1 MSRKI
6 KKCRNCN
13 NNNFLELFSLG
24 KIAFTGKFTNNYKT
38 QIPKDF
44 INLILCTK
52 CKLVQID
59 RNFNSRYLY
68 GKDYGYRSGIN
79 ATMSDHLKKIANK
92 LKIIT
97 KLKRGDAV
105 LDIASNDG
113 TLLNNYPKNIISI
126 GVDPIIEKLS
136 KFYNKEHIKI
146 GDFFS
151 ARKIF
156 QLKIKKKFKI
166 ITAIS
171 VFYDLKKP
179 NSFLR
184 DVNKIIDT
192 KNGIFLLEHADLC
205 SIIKNN
211 LFDTICHEHLTY
223 YSSKIIINMAI
234 KNNFKIIDIERNE
247 INGGSTRFY
256 FAHKESIYKEKK
268 EKISRALDFEK
279 KFKLERSQTFT
290 KFYKK
295 ILKLKTSLN
304 FLIDKIKKNKKI
316 IHGYGASTK
325 GNVLLQFYGIG
336 SGEIKYIADRNIKK
350 NNHYTPGTR
359 IKIINEK
366 KSRSLKPDYYL
377 VLPWHFKK
385 EILDREKKLL
395 KKNTNFIFPLPQLR
409 VIKCG

>member
-13 NNNFLELFSLG
+13 NNKFLELFSLG
-24 KIAFTGKFTNNYKT
+24 KIAFSGKFTNNYKT

-126 GVDPIIEKLS
+126 GVDPIIKKLS

-171 VFYDLKKP
+171 VFYDLKNP

-223 YSSKIIINMAI
+223 YSSKIIINMAK

-279 KFKLERSQTFT
+279 KFKLERSHTFK

-336 SGEIKYIADRNIKK
+336 SGEIKYIADRNIEK

-359 IKIINEK
+359 IKIISEK

-385 EILDREKKLL
+385 EILKREKKLL

-409 VIKCG
+409 VLKCG